1 MNARRR
7 WKAKARRRQHR
18 IVREHWQL
26 NVPFSWEETPEMRA
40 YWDAE
45 FAKPENQAAMREN
58 ARAWAEWIDA
68 KIMADVYAEVTE
80 MIGAV
85 DPADGIVAP

>member
-18 IVREHWQL
+18 MARERWQL
-26 NVPFSWEETPEMRA
+26 NVPFSWEETPELRA
-40 YWDAE
+40 YWKAE
-45 FAKPENQAAMREN
+45 MDKPENKAAMREN
-58 ARAWAEWIDA
+58 ARAWSEWIDA
-68 KIMADVYAEVTE
+68 KIMADVYAEVTK